1 MDSLNLQIDS
11 NITKDLDAI
20 QQGQLS
26 LFELGYNPDVLDCLS
41 SLSNDEVFTSPKLA
55 NLMLDLLPSEIWSN
69 PKATFLDP
77 VCKSGVFLREIVK
90 RLDKG
95 LTNHIAD
102 KQTRINHILKNQV
115 FGIAITGLTA
125 LLSRRS
131 VYCSKIA
138 NSPLSICEEFDNDM
152 GNIIFGAVHHHFKD
166 GKCSEC
172 GASQEVFGNRQGLE
186 NHAYAF
192 IHSDRDDVFGELLTM
207 KFDVIIGNPPYQL
220 KDEKDK
226 KRASASPIYHYF
238 VEQAK
243 KLNPRYLVMITPS
256 RWFTGGKGLNDFRDN
271 MLNDQRIKQIHDYLN
286 EKDCFPNQEIK
297 GGVSYFLWDREYS
310 GDCDI
315 FTYENDKCVSQA
327 KRPLKE
333 NGLDVFIRYNQAV
346 AILNKVRKFNE
357 PSFNEVIS
365 SAKPFGLRTYFK
377 GNNKPYKNKNDNVI
391 LYQNGGI
398 GYVSREEI
406 PNNRDWIL
414 RHKVIVPYAVGTGD
428 GKTDKVNPIYAGIN
442 SACTETYLVI
452 GPFESEDICNN
463 VISYI
468 NTKFLHFMLTLKKN
482 TQHATRGAYQFV
494 PMQDFSHPWTD
505 EQLYAKYGL
514 SKDEINFIESM
525 IRPMDNTSD
534 KPKKSRSKKTTQS
547 QLDLESYDE

>member
-20 QQGQLS
+20 HQGQLS

-55 NLMLDLLPSEIWSN
+55 NQMLDLLPSEIWSN

-95 LTNHIAD
+95 LKNQIPD

-256 RWFTGGKGLNDFRDN
+256 RWFTGGKGLNDFRDS

-525 IRPMDNTSD
+525 IRPMDNASD
-534 KPKKSRSKKTTQS
+534 KPKKSRTKKAKQA
-547 QLDLESYDE
+547 DLLENGDE